1 MEDNKRTQAIEEIKS
16 KLESVVVPPI
26 EELNDPNTITGALK
40 SMMDSIYGEGKVEI
54 YQDEE
59 DKNIINIG
67 FTETI
72 LTNEVKLGGK

>member
-1 MEDNKRTQAIEEIKS
+1 MEDNKRTQVIEEIKS
-16 KLESVVVPPI
+16 KLESVVTPSI

-67 FTETI
+67 FIESI

>member
-1 MEDNKRTQAIEEIKS
+1 MEDNKRTQVIEEVKS
-16 KLESVVVPPI
+16 KLESVAVPSI

>member
-1 MEDNKRTQAIEEIKS
+1 MEDNKRTQVIEEIKS
-16 KLESVVVPPI
+16 KLESVVTPSI
-26 EELNDPNTITGALK
+26 EELNDPNTITGTLK

-67 FTETI
+67 FIETI
-72 LTNEVKLGGK
+72 LTNEVKLGEK